1 MAAVRSWSIPFWPWE
16 VPLAVFFDLPL
27 DVLPDLEDFD
37 DLGDLEVDLDDLV
50 DVLDFVWVVVATAVP
65 ANSNDEVKR
74 AIDLRIR
81 RSKRKRSTSGEIY
94 EFLNNGVIVTAR

>member
-1 MAAVRSWSIPFWPWE
+1 MADFFLDLLLE
-16 VPLAVFFDLPL
+16 VFPDL
-27 DVLPDLEDFD
+27 DDLEDF
-37 DLGDLEVDLDDLV
+37 LELEADFEDLV
-50 DVLDFVWVVVATAVP
+50 DLVDFVGLVVVAVAVP
-65 ANSNDEVKR
+65 TSSNDAPNR